1 MTENAND
8 TSNLWSA
15 LKKLLPK
22 NKDVSIQEMAFGESS
37 YSDNERTVTY
47 NAANLFNCL
56 CSTIKCAKS
65 VTTFKNLYWCD
76 MEQYTFKLF

>member
-1 MTENAND
+1 MT
-8 TSNLWSA
+8 
-15 LKKLLPK
+15 
-22 NKDVSIQEMAFGESS
+22 FGESS
-37 YSDNERTVTY
+37 YSDNEGMVTY

-56 CSTIKCAKS
+56 CSTIKSAKS